1 MLIKVDCREKEIY
14 TKITNVVSTT
24 DKIGGGSKK
33 LNTTATKTKSA
44 PRFHIMDLGDGMTIQ
59 VPIPASMEKGSK
71 GSRGNGGGNGHGRG
85 EKSLE
90 HEELNQEKDEETD
103 KITDNVGGGDSRHKI
118 ISARMPI
125 GDMSIEWENENNHG
139 DSTDATGATA
149 PAEAG
154 VYVLFERK
162 TLYDLA
168 ASIKDGRYK
177 EQSFRLENTI
187 LHNHDIVYIVEGDLS
202 KYDERRGGIS
212 KTAIQSAMVSLLYYK
227 GFSVY
232 RTMNTDE
239 TAAFIVNFADKIQSN
254 SSSSKNETEM
264 ERSGG
269 LGYYRRRMASVSSPA
284 PGKILGES
292 DDGYSEVAVKKEKR
306 DFITPK
312 NIGEIMLS
320 NIPGVSP
327 KIAAAIMKKYNNSMF
342 EFLHDL
348 KRKNDIFEES
358 ISNTNKIPPPS
369 KILAECF
376 ADIEIYG
383 NKDGKG
389 IEGNMDDVDLG
400 GDETAKESSS
410 SSSRDKHQI
419 RKIGK
424 ATIDKIYK
432 YLC

>member
-1 MLIKVDCREKEIY
+1 MLIKIDCREKEIY
-14 TKITNVVSTT
+14 TKITN
-24 DKIGGGSKK
+24 IGSELKK
-33 LNTTATKTKSA
+33 TNTKSKSA

-59 VPIPASMEKGSK
+59 VPIPASMEKGTKVAK
-71 GSRGNGGGNGHGRG
+71 GMGG
-85 EKSLE
+85 KSLE
-90 HEELNQEKDEETD
+90 HEEITQEKYEESDEIMD
-103 KITDNVGGGDSRHKI
+103 KAAGFGGGRHKI

-125 GDMSIEWENENNHG
+125 GDMSIEMENENKQG
-139 DSTDATGATA
+139 DT
-149 PAEAG
+149 AEAG
-154 VYVLFERK
+154 AGATEAGAIYVLFERK

-187 LHNHDIVYIVEGDLS
+187 LHNHDIVYIIEGDLS
-202 KYDERRGGIS
+202 RYDERRGGIN

-239 TAAFIVNFADKIQSN
+239 TAAFIMSFADKIESN
-254 SSSSKNETEM
+254 GSSKRETEM
-264 ERSGG
+264 EGGGG
-269 LGYYRRRMASVSSPA
+269 LGYYRRRTV
-284 PGKILGES
+284 PGNIPPGEG

-348 KRKNDIFEES
+348 KRKNDIFEEI
-358 ISNTNKIPPPS
+358 ISNTNKSPIPS

-376 ADIEIYG
+376 ADIEIHM
-383 NKDGKG
+383 NKDAKC
-389 IEGNMDDVDLG
+389 IEGDMNSENLG
-400 GDETAKESSS
+400 KEAIKESSS
-410 SSSRDKHQI
+410 NSRDKHQI

>member
-1 MLIKVDCREKEIY
+1 MLIKIDCREKEIY
-14 TKITNVVSTT
+14 TKIT
-24 DKIGGGSKK
+24 KIGSELKK
-33 LNTTATKTKSA
+33 TNTNTKSKSA

-59 VPIPASMEKGSK
+59 VTIPASMEKGTKVAK
-71 GSRGNGGGNGHGRG
+71 GMGG
-85 EKSLE
+85 KSLE
-90 HEELNQEKDEETD
+90 HEEINQEKYEESDEIMD
-103 KITDNVGGGDSRHKI
+103 KDGGCGGRHKI

-125 GDMSIEWENENNHG
+125 GDMSIEMENENKQG
-139 DSTDATGATA
+139 DTA
-149 PAEAG
+149 AEAG
-154 VYVLFERK
+154 GIYVLFERK

-187 LHNHDIVYIVEGDLS
+187 LHNHDIVYIIEGDLS
-202 KYDERRGGIS
+202 RYDERRGGIS

-239 TAAFIVNFADKIQSN
+239 TAAFIMNFADKIQSN
-254 SSSSKNETEM
+254 SISSKRETEM
-264 ERSGG
+264 AGGGG
-269 LGYYRRRMASVSSPA
+269 LGYYRRRTV
-284 PGKILGES
+284 PGNIPPGEG

-358 ISNTNKIPPPS
+358 ISNTNKSSIPS

-376 ADIEIYG
+376 ADIEIHM
-383 NKDGKG
+383 NKEAKSIEVNMNSDNLGKEA
-389 IEGNMDDVDLG
+389 IKEG
-400 GDETAKESSS
+400 SSN
-410 SSSRDKHQI
+410 SRDKHQI

>member
-1 MLIKVDCREKEIY
+1 MLIKIDCREKEIY
-14 TKITNVVSTT
+14 TKIT
-24 DKIGGGSKK
+24 KIGSELKK
-33 LNTTATKTKSA
+33 TNTNTKSKSA

-59 VPIPASMEKGSK
+59 VPIPASMEKGTKVAK
-71 GSRGNGGGNGHGRG
+71 GMGG
-85 EKSLE
+85 KSLE
-90 HEELNQEKDEETD
+90 HEEINQEKYEESDEIMD
-103 KITDNVGGGDSRHKI
+103 KDGGGGGRHKI

-125 GDMSIEWENENNHG
+125 GDMSIEMENENKQG
-139 DSTDATGATA
+139 DTA
-149 PAEAG
+149 AEAG
-154 VYVLFERK
+154 GIYVLFERK

-187 LHNHDIVYIVEGDLS
+187 LHNHDIIYIIEGDLS
-202 KYDERRGGIS
+202 RYDERRGGIS

-239 TAAFIVNFADKIQSN
+239 TAAFIMNFADKIQSN
-254 SSSSKNETEM
+254 SISSKRETEM
-264 ERSGG
+264 AGGGG
-269 LGYYRRRMASVSSPA
+269 LGYYRRRTV
-284 PGKILGES
+284 PGNIPPGEG

-358 ISNTNKIPPPS
+358 ISNTNKSSIPS

-376 ADIEIYG
+376 ADIEIHM
-383 NKDGKG
+383 NKEAKSIEVNMNSDNLGKEA
-389 IEGNMDDVDLG
+389 IKEG
-400 GDETAKESSS
+400 SSN
-410 SSSRDKHQI
+410 SRDKHQI

>member
-1 MLIKVDCREKEIY
+1 MIIKVDCREKEVY
-14 TKITNVVSTT
+14 AKITDIILRSEDRKSVTK
-24 DKIGGGSKK
+24 KIVPKQV
-33 LNTTATKTKSA
+33 TK
-44 PRFHIMDLGDGMTIQ
+44 FHIMDLGDGMTIQ
-59 VPIPASMEKGSK
+59 VPIPDNIGNCSK
-71 GSRGNGGGNGHGRG
+71 GHSKN
-85 EKSLE
+85 KSLDQSE
-90 HEELNQEKDEETD
+90 INEEEIESTD
-103 KITDNVGGGDSRHKI
+103 KDSGSARHKI

-125 GDMSIEWENENNHG
+125 GDMSIERVNTDKEG
-139 DSTDATGATA
+139 DI
-149 PAEAG
+149 
-154 VYVLFERK
+154 YVLFERK

-187 LHNHDIVYIVEGDLS
+187 LHNHNIVYIIEGDLS
-202 KYDERRGGIS
+202 RYDERRGGIS

-227 GFSVY
+227 GFSVV

-239 TAAFIVNFADKIQSN
+239 TAVFIVNFADKIESNGSNGSN
-254 SSSSKNETEM
+254 SSKRETEI
-264 ERSGG
+264 EGG
-269 LGYYRRRMASVSSPA
+269 GGFGYYRYRTVTEPVS
-284 PGKILGES
+284 GKIQGES

-342 EFLHDL
+342 EFLDDL
-348 KRKNDIFEES
+348 KRKTDKFEDS
-358 ISNTNKIPPPS
+358 YINSKTNKSPIPS

-376 ADIEIYG
+376 ADIEIHM
-383 NKDGKG
+383 NKEAKCL
-389 IEGNMDDVDLG
+389 EGDMNSDNLSE
-400 GDETAKESSS
+400 ETIKESSS
-410 SSSRDKHQI
+410 GNLRDKHQI

>member
-1 MLIKVDCREKEIY
+1 
-14 TKITNVVSTT
+14 
-24 DKIGGGSKK
+24 
-33 LNTTATKTKSA
+33 
-44 PRFHIMDLGDGMTIQ
+44 MDLGDGMTIQ
-59 VPIPASMEKGSK
+59 VPIPASMEKGTKAAK
-71 GSRGNGGGNGHGRG
+71 GMGG
-85 EKSLE
+85 KSLE
-90 HEELNQEKDEETD
+90 HEEINQEKYEESDEIMD
-103 KITDNVGGGDSRHKI
+103 KDGCGDGRHKI

-125 GDMSIEWENENNHG
+125 GDMSIEMENENKQG
-139 DSTDATGATA
+139 DTA
-149 PAEAG
+149 AEAAG
-154 VYVLFERK
+154 IYVLFERK

-187 LHNHDIVYIVEGDLS
+187 LHNHNIVYIIEGDLS
-202 KYDERRGGIS
+202 RYDERRGGIS

-239 TAAFIVNFADKIQSN
+239 TAAFIMNFADKIESN
-254 SSSSKNETEM
+254 GSSSSKRETEM
-264 ERSGG
+264 AGGGG
-269 LGYYRRRMASVSSPA
+269 LGYYRHRTV
-284 PGKILGES
+284 PGNIPPGEGH
-292 DDGYSEVAVKKEKR
+292 DGYSEVAVKKEKR

-327 KIAAAIMKKYNNSMF
+327 KIAAAIMKKYNNSIF
-342 EFLHDL
+342 EFLDDL

-358 ISNTNKIPPPS
+358 ISNTNKTPVPS

-376 ADIEIYG
+376 ADIEIHM
-383 NKDGKG
+383 NKEAKS
-389 IEGNMDDVDLG
+389 IEGDMNSDNLSE
-400 GDETAKESSS
+400 ETIKESSS
-410 SSSRDKHQI
+410 NSRDKHQV

>member
-1 MLIKVDCREKEIY
+1 MLIKIDCREKEIY
-14 TKITNVVSTT
+14 TKIT
-24 DKIGGGSKK
+24 KIGSELKK
-33 LNTTATKTKSA
+33 TNTNTKSKSA

-71 GSRGNGGGNGHGRG
+71 VAKGMGG
-85 EKSLE
+85 KSLE
-90 HEELNQEKDEETD
+90 HEEINQEKYEESDEILD
-103 KITDNVGGGDSRHKI
+103 KDGGGGGRHKI

-125 GDMSIEWENENNHG
+125 GDMSIEMENENNQG
-139 DSTDATGATA
+139 DTVAAEA
-149 PAEAG
+149 PPAEAG
-154 VYVLFERK
+154 AIYVLFERK

-187 LHNHDIVYIVEGDLS
+187 LHNHDIVYIIEGDLS
-202 KYDERRGGIS
+202 RYDERRGGIS

-232 RTMNTDE
+232 RTMNADE
-239 TAAFIVNFADKIQSN
+239 TAAFIMNFADKIESN
-254 SSSSKNETEM
+254 GSSSSKRETEM
-264 ERSGG
+264 AGGGG
-269 LGYYRRRMASVSSPA
+269 LGYYRCRTV
-284 PGKILGES
+284 PGNIPPGEG

-358 ISNTNKIPPPS
+358 ISNTNKSPIPS

-376 ADIEIYG
+376 ADIEIHM
-383 NKDGKG
+383 NKEAKC
-389 IEGNMDDVDLG
+389 IEGDMNSDNLG
-400 GDETAKESSS
+400 EETLNESSS
-410 SSSRDKHQI
+410 NSRDKHQI

>member
-33 LNTTATKTKSA
+33 LNTATKTKSA

-71 GSRGNGGGNGHGRG
+71 GSRGNGGGNGNGTG

-90 HEELNQEKDEETD
+90 HEELTQEKDEETD
-103 KITDNVGGGDSRHKI
+103 KIMDNVGGGVSRHKI

-139 DSTDATGATA
+139 DATDATGARATATA

-154 VYVLFERK
+154 IYVLFERK

-187 LHNHDIVYIVEGDLS
+187 LHNHDIVYIIEGDLS
-202 KYDERRGGIS
+202 RYDERRGGIS

-239 TAAFIVNFADKIQSN
+239 TAAFIMNFADKIESN
-254 SSSSKNETEM
+254 CSSSSKRETEM
-264 ERSGG
+264 AGGGG
-269 LGYYRRRMASVSSPA
+269 LGYYRCRTV
-284 PGKILGES
+284 PGNIPPGEG

-358 ISNTNKIPPPS
+358 ISNTNKSPIPS

-376 ADIEIYG
+376 ADIEIHM
-383 NKDGKG
+383 NKEAKC
-389 IEGNMDDVDLG
+389 IEGDMNSENLG
-400 GDETAKESSS
+400 KEAIKESSS
-410 SSSRDKHQI
+410 NSRDKHQI

>member
-33 LNTTATKTKSA
+33 LNTATKTKSA

-71 GSRGNGGGNGHGRG
+71 GSRGNGGGHG

-90 HEELNQEKDEETD
+90 HEELNEEKVEEKD
-103 KITDNVGGGDSRHKI
+103 KITDNVGGGVSRHKI

-139 DSTDATGATA
+139 DATDATGATA

-154 VYVLFERK
+154 IYVLFERK

-254 SSSSKNETEM
+254 SSSSNKNETEM

-284 PGKILGES
+284 PGKIIGEG

-358 ISNTNKIPPPS
+358 SSNTNKIPPPS

-389 IEGNMDDVDLG
+389 IEGNMDPVDLG
-400 GDETAKESSS
+400 KEAIKESSS
-410 SSSRDKHQI
+410 NSRDKHQI

>member
-1 MLIKVDCREKEIY
+1 
-14 TKITNVVSTT
+14 
-24 DKIGGGSKK
+24 
-33 LNTTATKTKSA
+33 
-44 PRFHIMDLGDGMTIQ
+44 MDLGDGMTIQ
-59 VPIPASMEKGSK
+59 VPIPNSIGNCSK
-71 GSRGNGGGNGHGRG
+71 DKSKN
-85 EKSLE
+85 KSLDQSE
-90 HEELNQEKDEETD
+90 INEEEIESTD
-103 KITDNVGGGDSRHKI
+103 KDSGGARHKI

-125 GDMSIEWENENNHG
+125 GDMSIERVNTDKEG
-139 DSTDATGATA
+139 DI
-149 PAEAG
+149 
-154 VYVLFERK
+154 YVLFERK

-177 EQSFRLENTI
+177 EQSFRLEKTI
-187 LHNHDIVYIVEGDLS
+187 LHNHNIIYIIEGDLS

-227 GFSVY
+227 GFSVV

-239 TAAFIVNFADKIQSN
+239 TAVFIVNFADKIESNGSN
-254 SSSSKNETEM
+254 SSKRETEI
-264 ERSGG
+264 EGG
-269 LGYYRRRMASVSSPA
+269 GGFGYYRYRTVTEPVS
-284 PGKILGES
+284 GKIQGES

-342 EFLHDL
+342 EFLDDL
-348 KRKNDIFEES
+348 KRKTDKFEDS
-358 ISNTNKIPPPS
+358 YINSKTNKSPIPS

-376 ADIEIYG
+376 ADIEIHM
-383 NKDGKG
+383 NKEAKCL
-389 IEGNMDDVDLG
+389 EGDMNSDNLSE
-400 GDETAKESSS
+400 ETIKESSS
-410 SSSRDKHQI
+410 GNLRDKHQI

-432 YLC
+432 YLCSV

>member
-1 MLIKVDCREKEIY
+1 MIIKVDCREREIY
-14 TKITNVVSTT
+14 AKIVDITLTSEK
-24 DKIGGGSKK
+24 DKFVSKK
-33 LNTTATKTKSA
+33 PVVLKPVTK
-44 PRFHIMDLGDGMTIQ
+44 FHIMDLGDGMTIQ
-59 VPIPASMEKGSK
+59 VPIPDSIEKCGKRNGKSK
-71 GSRGNGGGNGHGRG
+71 SLDHSEINEEINEENDQITDGDGGG
-85 EKSLE
+85 
-90 HEELNQEKDEETD
+90 
-103 KITDNVGGGDSRHKI
+103 GGGGGSGARHKI

-125 GDMSIEWENENNHG
+125 GDMSIERG
-139 DSTDATGATA
+139 DDDI
-149 PAEAG
+149 
-154 VYVLFERK
+154 YVLFERK

-177 EQSFRLENTI
+177 EQSFRLEKTI
-187 LHNHDIVYIVEGDLS
+187 LHNHNIIYIIEGDLL

-212 KTAIQSAMVSLLYYK
+212 KTAIQSAMVSLLYHK

-254 SSSSKNETEM
+254 STNETGTE
-264 ERSGG
+264 SGRG
-269 LGYYRRRMASVSSPA
+269 FGYYRCKTVTETETEPEPVS
-284 PGKILGES
+284 GKIQGES
-292 DDGYSEVAVKKEKR
+292 DYSYSEVAVKKEKR

-342 EFLHDL
+342 EFLDDL
-348 KRKNDIFEES
+348 KRKTDKFEDS
-358 ISNTNKIPPPS
+358 YINTTTNKIPPPS

-376 ADIEIYG
+376 ADIEIHGY
-383 NKDGKG
+383 KDGKC
-389 IEGNMDDVDLG
+389 IEGNMDAADLE
-400 GDETAKESSS
+400 DKTAKEGS

-432 YLC
+432 YLCSV